1 LDHPQ
6 IAAGIVLVG
15 SYAAGQQIAKAGNT
29 LEKVK
34 MAVSK
39 KENRVK
45 FYKSVGIPHDL
56 ALESTKWPLYAL
68 QGNAESFMTFDV
80 REQLSDIT
88 VPCLILHGDSDIVSP
103 LEPCGYSLRDGLPN
117 AELEVLKTVN
127 HCPMLEEPETI
138 NGSLRNFLE
147 HRVTW

>member
-1 LDHPQ
+1 
-6 IAAGIVLVG
+6 
-15 SYAAGQQIAKAGNT
+15 
-29 LEKVK
+29 
-34 MAVSK
+34 MAFLKIKFWSEFFFPKFSCSTNFWKKIFFK